1 MPAEPPL
8 SSKYIDVNRTEPKLS
23 LKIQLG
29 SNDFGEMGVNV
40 HWLLSVKSITYLN
53 CVFFFPFF
61 QDCFSQLNW
70 HDYIFFFKHMPTFF
84 TEGTSFTGHQK
95 QVMDE
100 LDRLI
105 DGDLTAWGRFHR
117 ARRIS
122 TKPVRGKSCWGLSH
136 TSAARCRETIR
147 PCLQSLPPVGQLDHV
162 LVLR

>member
-8 SSKYIDVNRTEPKLS
+8 SSKYIDVNRTEPKNTAWLQWFGWNGCKCALTTFSKIYNIFKLCLFFPVLS
-23 LKIQLG
+23 R
-29 SNDFGEMGVNV
+29 
-40 HWLLSVKSITYLN
+40 LLSPTELTWLH
-53 CVFFFPFF
+53 F
-61 QDCFSQLNW
+61 
-70 HDYIFFFKHMPTFF
+70 FFFKHMPTFF

-95 QVMDE
+95 QMMDE
-100 LDRLI
+100 LDQLI
-105 DGDLTAWGRFHR
+105 GGDLTAWGRFHR
-117 ARRIS
+117 VRRIS